1 MKMLMIVC
9 ETGIDYRVVKVLDE
23 AHVPGYT
30 RYSGVS
36 GVGETGRRLGS
47 PIMPGQ
53 NTVFLSVM
61 SDELAQQVTEKLKEL
76 VDSFEERRKP
86 ALRVFAMPA
95 EILL

>member
-9 ETGIDYRVVKVLDE
+9 ETGIDYRVVRILDE
-23 AHVPGYT
+23 VHVPGYT

-61 SDELAQQVTEKLKEL
+61 PEEMAHEVVERIKQL
-76 VDSFEERRKP
+76 VESFEERRKP

-95 EILL
+95 EVLL